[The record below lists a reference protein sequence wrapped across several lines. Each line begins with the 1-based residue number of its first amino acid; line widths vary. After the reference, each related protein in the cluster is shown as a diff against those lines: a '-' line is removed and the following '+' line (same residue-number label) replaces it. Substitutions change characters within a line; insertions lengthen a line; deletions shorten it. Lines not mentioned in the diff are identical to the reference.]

1 MAELA
6 ARMSRSKEQ
15 GLAPVRPISPKPR
28 RQTPRLTSER
38 KAPGVGLGVL
48 LRNVDMTFNRAL
60 RDELARHNITFSQF
74 QHLWQ
79 LFGGANLTQVELS
92 RRIGIEAAS
101 STAVLDQLE
110 RRKLIHRARDAN
122 DRRRINVTLT
132 SAGRSLEAPLTDC
145 AVRVNAIARKGF
157 SAREID
163 LLIFGVQR
171 VLKNLQTHAS
181 RSRS

>member
-1 MAELA
+1 
-6 ARMSRSKEQ
+6 
-15 GLAPVRPISPKPR
+15 LAPVRALGRKTR
-28 RQTPRLTSER
+28 RQTLRLTSER
-38 KAPGVGLGVL
+38 EAPGVGLGVL
-48 LRNVDMTFNRAL
+48 LRNADMTFNRAL

-79 LFGGANLTQVELS
+79 LFGGADLTQVELS

-110 RRKLIHRARDAN
+110 RRKLIRRARDAN

-132 SAGRSLEAPLTDC
+132 PAGRALEPPLTDC

-157 SAREID
+157 SEREID
-163 LLIFGVQR
+163 LLFVGIQR
-171 VLKNLQTHAS
+171 VVKNLQTRSS